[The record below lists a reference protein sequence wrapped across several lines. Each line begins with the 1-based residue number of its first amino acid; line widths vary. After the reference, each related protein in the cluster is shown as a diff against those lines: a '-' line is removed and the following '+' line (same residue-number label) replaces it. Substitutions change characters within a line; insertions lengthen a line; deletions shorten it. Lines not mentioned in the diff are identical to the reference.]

1 MQSENNPVFTAAYQ
15 YRAITRS
22 RLGNYDDAL
31 KDFQVAID
39 LRPDRPDPYFSR
51 GVTFLLSQ
59 QFEKAVEDF
68 TTFIRYR

>member
-1 MQSENNPVFTAAYQ
+1 M
-15 YRAITRS
+15 
-22 RLGNYDDAL
+22 
-31 KDFQVAID
+31 AID

-68 TTFIRYR
+68 TTFIRFDNKVVDAYVNRGTSYLMMKDTTRA